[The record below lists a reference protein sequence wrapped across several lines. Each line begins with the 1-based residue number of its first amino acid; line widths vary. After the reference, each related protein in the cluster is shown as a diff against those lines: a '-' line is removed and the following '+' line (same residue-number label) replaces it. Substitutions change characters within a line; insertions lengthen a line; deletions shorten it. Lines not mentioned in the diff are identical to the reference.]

1 MGMTF
6 TDIENKSAKRLIGI
20 AAVIFLHLLV
30 AYILMSGLANNI
42 QKPAEKPVELQ
53 IIQDIKPPP
62 PPKPEEPK
70 PKEKPPEPPKM
81 VEKVA
86 KVPEPPKQVEKV
98 VTPVQKT
105 TPIAQPTKV
114 ATPAPAALAAP
125 SAPSPSPVAAPAPT
139 AAAPAPKP
147 AGVTRGVSEGSA
159 GCEKPEYPRE
169 AEMSGEQGTVRIRV
183 LVDTN
188 GKVIEAKIKKSSGS
202 RILDKAATKAY
213 SLCTFKPAMK
223 DGVPQQDWYEIEYPF
238 VIE

>member
-6 TDIENKSAKRLIGI
+6 TDIENKSAKRLISI

-86 KVPEPPKQVEKV
+86 KVPEPVKQVEK

-105 TPIAQPTKV
+105 PRWLNQLKWLPQLLLHLV
-114 ATPAPAALAAP
+114 PHHQALLLHLP
-125 SAPSPSPVAAPAPT
+125 QWLL
-139 AAAPAPKP
+139 
-147 AGVTRGVSEGSA
+147 R
-159 GCEKPEYPRE
+159 RH
-169 AEMSGEQGTVRIRV
+169 QNQ
-183 LVDTN
+183 LV
-188 GKVIEAKIKKSSGS
+188 
-202 RILDKAATKAY
+202 
-213 SLCTFKPAMK
+213 
-223 DGVPQQDWYEIEYPF
+223 
-238 VIE
+238 

>member
-98 VTPVQKT
+98 VTPVQKN

-114 ATPAPAALAAP
+114 ATPAPAAPAAP
-125 SAPSPSPVAAPAPT
+125 SAPSPSPVAEPAPA

-147 AGVTRGVSEGSA
+147 VGATRGVSEGSA

-169 AEMSGEQGTVRIRV
+169 ALMNEEQGTVRIRV
-183 LVDTN
+183 LVDTS
-188 GKVIEAKIKKSSGS
+188 GKVIDAKVKKSSGS
-202 RILDKAATKAY
+202 KTLDKAATKAY

>member
-98 VTPVQKT
+98 VTPLQKT

-114 ATPAPAALAAP
+114 ATPAPAAPAAP